1 MNFVS
6 SVPREKERK
15 KSLSEYFDWIELDLD
30 CIRRA
35 NSRPPIPGGNRTNR
49 TSCVVLCAKKFI
61 RFVDRKNEERK
72 FIENSRKIECSIF
85 ISNRVESRQD
95 GRSAYETRVSAGS
108 LGDGE

>member
-35 NSRPPIPGGNRTNR
+35 NNRPPNLAGTVRTVHL
-49 TSCVVLCAKKFI
+49 VVLCAKEFI

>member
-1 MNFVS
+1 MNILIGLNLTWIVFEGQTAGH
-6 SVPREKERK
+6 P
-15 KSLSEYFDWIELDLD
+15 SL
-30 CIRRA
+30 A
-35 NSRPPIPGGNRTNR
+35 GTVRTVHL
-49 TSCVVLCAKKFI
+49 VVLCAKEFI